1 MMNLQKTDKSGR
13 MSTVGYNRNM
23 TMGVTKEKDPRPI
36 ADKNF
41 QESSCK
47 KIINYLIS
55 HNYENEIST
64 KLLMNLTQKDFIGI
78 FNFLLF
84 RLRPDYSFVLK
95 KIDDDVPKILTD
107 IKYPFNIPKHCL
119 ISFGTN
125 TSLAPIFAMFLWIV
139 ELLLALED
147 TDIEEEST
155 DKTNEFEKFEEDYL
169 KACFEEYQRTG
180 EKEHFDLTEKFNQNA
195 AKLREINDKKIS
207 ELQKEIELVDEKI
220 YQLKNSA
227 PELDTLRKHK
237 ENMLYDNE
245 VITNKIESNEGLIVI
260 KNNETKMKTQCLE
273 AKNEKLNE
281 LKKVLDESEKTHSE
295 QIISFEEYEILKVSV
310 DKNDKL
316 ITFYQNK
323 KKELS
328 EIQLNQS
335 NEIEEILETIKEKR
349 KLISN
354 INEKIKSILY
364 INDSESLYFLNFEKN
379 IERYIEMINDFF
391 FDNEKIKEEFSVVFK
406 EIEEKNEILSKS
418 LREMEEE
425 YLKLKTELLLLE
437 DRITEKCQLLRKK
450 FEYREDLIES
460 HKLKKEKLCNDEK
473 ELSESNTKYK
483 IEIEKLLISNDQKRK
498 EHEAFRR
505 KENELNNLNIQ
516 KEEELNKFII
526 EIENELKETI
536 EEVCKYKSDYYKTI
550 RRAGKIFQT
559 IEQKWMSDQK

>member
-195 AKLREINDKKIS
+195 
-207 ELQKEIELVDEKI
+207 
-220 YQLKNSA
+220 
-227 PELDTLRKHK
+227 K